1 MATEILV
8 NDGGAPARILPFL
21 IHATVAAGDPLDI
34 HTNGKVKPSATSG
47 SAIAGVAL
55 TAASGLDNMASVITG
70 KGVVLKVNT
79 NGTVTQGMLLTVNG
93 AGKFAKKLTA
103 DTAVGVALEAASG
116 NVCKALIF

>member
-55 TAASGLDNMASVITG
+55 TASGLDNMASVITG

-93 AGKFAKKLTA
+93 AGKFAKKLAA
-103 DTAVGVALEAASG
+103 DTAIGVALEAASG